1 MALTIK
7 ERRGTFYIQ
16 GNINTSTA
24 SSFRTHFEHILNTYG
39 NLTLDID
46 NVAEIDADGMIALR
60 ALYINAFIRKQD
72 FSIVGYG
79 CKEIYDDFRYFD
91 AA

>member
-7 ERRGTFYIQ
+7 EDRGIFYVE
-16 GNINTSTA
+16 GSINTSTA
-24 SSFRTHFEHILNTYG
+24 SSFRTHLEHILNESG

-46 NVAEIDADGMIALR
+46 NVAEIDADGMVVLR
-60 ALYINAFIRKQD
+60 TLYFNAFIRKQD